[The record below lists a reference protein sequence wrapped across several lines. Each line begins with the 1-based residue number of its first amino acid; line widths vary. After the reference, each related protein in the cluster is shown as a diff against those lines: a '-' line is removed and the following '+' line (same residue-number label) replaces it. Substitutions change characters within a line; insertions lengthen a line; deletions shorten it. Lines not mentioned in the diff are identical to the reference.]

1 MSNTKFNVPHGTLSL
16 DISSSHG
23 FRGLQLI
30 YDDHVYSLT
39 RAELIGKTREE
50 LMKEIDFKLK
60 KTEEYRDTFMRILNS
75 VKSENS
81 EAEYN
86 ALIKELQETDP
97 ELCKICGLI

>member
-1 MSNTKFNVPHGTLSL
+1 MSNENYKIPHGKLSL

-60 KTEEYRDTFMRILNS
+60 KTKEFRETFTRVLNS
-75 VKSENS
+75 VKSENG
-81 EAEYN
+81 EAAYN
-86 ALIKELQETDP
+86 ALIEELKHNDP
-97 ELCKICGLI
+97 EICELCGIE